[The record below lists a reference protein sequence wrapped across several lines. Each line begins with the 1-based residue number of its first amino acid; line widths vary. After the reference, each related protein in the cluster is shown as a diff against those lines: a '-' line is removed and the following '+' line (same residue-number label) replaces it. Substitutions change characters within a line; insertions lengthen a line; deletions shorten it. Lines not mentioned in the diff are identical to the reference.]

1 MKRKE
6 NGCIKWVLI
15 LVGVSLLIQY
25 WYIVL
30 LVGVGVGFWIYK
42 KKQQQRVLQAE
53 REHFEKL
60 LEQATNHYKK
70 FILFQE
76 EDDEESMEKI
86 GEMLLGQLD
95 SIASSLARIEEL
107 LGFESYQ
114 SAYRLVK
121 SKEQIAGVLESLRQE
136 AGQETG
142 EAFAR
147 MVQQT
152 APEIYELYLAIH
164 EKNTKI
170 DSLIQ
175 QMDNNQ
181 VEELTAEHGVV
192 VDQFSDIL
200 SGYLK
205 IKQNPEHYH
214 EAEERLIKARR
225 ALELLEEQLTFSLR
239 QLNEENLAEFE
250 ISLRMIQQ
258 EKE

>member
-1 MKRKE
+1 MKKKK

-15 LVGVSLLIQY
+15 LVGISLLIQY

-30 LVGVGVGFWIYK
+30 LIGVGVGFWIYR
-42 KKQQQRVLQAE
+42 KKQQQRALQTE

-60 LEQATNHYKK
+60 LEQATNRYKK
-70 FILFQE
+70 FLLFQE
-76 EDDEESMEKI
+76 EDDEEGMEQI
-86 GEMLLGQLD
+86 GEILLEQLD
-95 SIASSLARIEEL
+95 SIALSLERIEEL
-107 LGFESYQ
+107 LGFECYQ

-121 SKEQIAGVLESLRQE
+121 MKEQIAGVLENFRRE
-136 AGQETG
+136 TGQETG
-142 EAFAR
+142 DAFAK
-147 MVQQT
+147 MVQKV

-164 EKNTKI
+164 EKNVKI

-181 VEELTAEHGVV
+181 IEELTAEHGVV